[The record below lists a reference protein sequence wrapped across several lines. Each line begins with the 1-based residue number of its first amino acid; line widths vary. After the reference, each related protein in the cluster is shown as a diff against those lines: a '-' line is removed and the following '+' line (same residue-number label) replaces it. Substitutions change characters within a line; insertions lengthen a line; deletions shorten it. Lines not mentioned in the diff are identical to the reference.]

1 MNITQKIERYNS
13 ARLFGKSEAGSA
25 TWLKWRRESIT
36 GSDISSIVG
45 LNPWKSALTLY
56 YQKTGELQEQ
66 EATTRMML
74 GNYLEEGI
82 ANLFQDLNPNLK
94 VYRDLG
100 TFAKVDAPVFKANPD
115 GVIED
120 QLGNLSILEI
130 KHTSQWWN
138 SVPMH
143 YQLQVMWYQY
153 VLGLKNPATLVA
165 VTGGDLREFV
175 VEYDETLIEKSLEAV
190 ELFLGLLNLGVAPD
204 YDGSNSTYET
214 VRELTGDIIEGDK
227 ELSCGADLFAAKS
240 IFDAAESNLNRYKS
254 QALDELAGTKV
265 GTYQGVEIVRLAQRG
280 TGKPY
285 LTFTKGN

>member
-1 MNITQKIERYNS
+1 
-13 ARLFGKSEAGSA
+13 
-25 TWLKWRRESIT
+25 
-36 GSDISSIVG
+36 

-100 TFAKVDAPVFKANPD
+100 TFAKVDAPVYKANPD

-120 QLGNLSILEI
+120 QLGNLSVLEI

-138 SVPMH
+138 EVPIH

-190 ELFLGLLNLGVAPD
+190 NLFLGLLNLGVAPD

-254 QALDELAGTKV
+254 QALAELAGTKV

>member
-13 ARLFGKSEAGSA
+13 ARLFGKAEAGSA

-100 TFAKVDAPVFKANPD
+100 TFAKVDAPVYKANPD

-120 QLGNLSILEI
+120 QLGNLSVLEI

-138 SVPMH
+138 EVPIH

-175 VEYDETLIEKSLEAV
+175 VEYDETLINKSLEAV

-214 VRELTGDIIEGDK
+214 VRELTGDIIDGDK

-254 QALDELAGTKV
+254 QALAELAGTKV

>member
-13 ARLFGKSEAGSA
+13 ARLFGKAEAGSA

-100 TFAKVDAPVFKANPD
+100 TFAKVDAPVYKANPD

-120 QLGNLSILEI
+120 QLGNLSVVEI

-138 SVPMH
+138 EVPMH

-190 ELFLGLLNLGVAPD
+190 NLFLGLLNLGVAPD

-214 VRELTGDIIEGDK
+214 VRELTGDIMEGDK